1 MAMTR
6 ETSALQ
12 AGYGAVDYS
21 DRLAAQREVY
31 ATAVPPKTM
40 TPIDRIR
47 QVLNEAREVSTRAG
61 SMVDS
66 LIGVRPEG
74 DPKGEGR
81 ITGGGILTSLAD
93 NAEDAL
99 TELRRANDELSRLS
113 KVLGLGL

>member
-1 MAMTR
+1 MAMT
-6 ETSALQ
+6 
-12 AGYGAVDYS
+12 GY
-21 DRLAAQREVY
+21 DRSTLEGAAQS
-31 ATAVPPKTM
+31 AVKCTPAPMTPM